1 MHAEP
6 WFGSKVKL
14 KKLSL
19 MMLPVGT
26 VMFQVQL
33 LFAVKLFGKLGLV
46 KNPLVPLRKSPGG
59 THATKEINMISHDIN
74 YHVGRIFICEV
85 QGKTRISMSLRWGC
99 FLIFDS

>member
-1 MHAEP
+1 MIKTRAPGGTPIHAMP

-19 MMLPVGT
+19 MMRPVGT

-33 LFAVKLFGKLGLV
+33 LFAVKPFGKLGLV

-59 THATKEINMISHDIN
+59 THAAKEINMISQDAACN
-74 YHVGRIFICEV
+74 L
-85 QGKTRISMSLRWGC
+85 SRW
-99 FLIFDS
+99 SH